1 MTLLHCMMVICT
13 MAIIWGEEYLVIFQ
27 E

>member
-1 MTLLHCMMVICT
+1 MTLLHCIMVICT
-13 MAIIWGEEYLVIFQ
+13 MTIIWGEEYLVIFQ